1 MKRRSRRSSDEP
13 PSRFVFDE
21 NAADEAVRFVESL
34 ELREG
39 NQPFVLLGWQ
49 REVLRQLFG
58 WRERSTG
65 RRRYR
70 RVSIWIPRGNGKTPF
85 AAALAMVLLFL
96 SGETA
101 AEIYSVAADREQA
114 QISFEDGAHMVR
126 SSETLADLSTTY
138 RRSLTYSRNK
148 STWKV
153 MSSDARTKHGYRPF
167 AVIFDELHTQQKREL
182 WDAMKT
188 GLGKGKRDTLLIT
201 TSTAGVYDPESL
213 GFTEYAYACKVRDG
227 LVEDPHYLAVIFEA
241 PASVATDSTWA
252 SPEVWEACNPGL
264 GVTVQRTA
272 LEGEALQASED
283 PAALASFLQ
292 LRLNVWVNAAVAAIH
307 PEHWAKC
314 QRPELIV
321 DRPLAYGGLDVGE
334 VDDLASLAL
343 CVPHANGEFSFHVE
357 TFMSESKARALK
369 DKHGVDYPLWMS
381 QGWII
386 PSGVNYVDVE
396 DIRARFVALNKIY
409 KIKQIA
415 FDPWQAR
422 QVALRMQDDDRL
434 PVVEVPQTM
443 KHQSEPTKE
452 FLRLLA
458 DGKLRFGESP
468 VLRWMASNL
477 VLFRDGKA
485 NVVAQKQSK
494 AAKIDGMVASINAFG
509 RAVLSEQKKPVTPNV
524 GFV

>member
-1 MKRRSRRSSDEP
+1 MKRRSQRSFDDSA
-13 PSRFVFDE
+13 SRFVFDE
-21 NAADEAVRFVESL
+21 TRADEAVRFVESL
-34 ELREG
+34 NLREG
-39 NQPFVLLGWQ
+39 DQPFVLLDWQ
-49 REVLRQLFG
+49 RDVLRQLFG
-58 WRERSTG
+58 WRERKTG

-85 AAALAMVLLFL
+85 ASAIAMCLLFL
-96 SGETA
+96 TGETA

-114 QISFEDGAHMVR
+114 QISFEDGAHMVA
-126 SSETLADLSTTY
+126 SSESLDALSTTY

-167 AVIFDELHTQQKREL
+167 AVIFDELHTQQKRAL

-213 GFTEYAYACKVRDG
+213 GYTEYLYACKVRDG
-227 LVEDPHYLAVIFEA
+227 LVDDPHYLALIFEA
-241 PASVATDSTWA
+241 PPSVVTDGTWA
-252 SPEVWEACNPGL
+252 NPEVWEACNPGL
-264 GVTVQRTA
+264 GVTIQRST
-272 LEGEALQASED
+272 LEDEARQASED
-283 PAALASFLQ
+283 PAALSSFLQ

-307 PEHWAKC
+307 PADWAKC

-321 DRPLAYGGLDVGE
+321 DRPLAFGGLDVGE

-343 CVPHANGEFSFHVE
+343 CIPHPNGEFSFHVE
-357 TFMSESKARALK
+357 TFMSESKARMLK

-386 PSGVNYVDVE
+386 ASGENYVDVE
-396 DIRARFVALNKIY
+396 DMRARFVALNKIY
-409 KIKQIA
+409 RIKQIA

-422 QVALRMQDDDRL
+422 QVALRMIDDDRL
-434 PVVEVPQTM
+434 PMIEVPQTM

-509 RAVLSEQKKPVTPNV
+509 RATLTQNAKPIVPSV
-524 GFV
+524 GFA